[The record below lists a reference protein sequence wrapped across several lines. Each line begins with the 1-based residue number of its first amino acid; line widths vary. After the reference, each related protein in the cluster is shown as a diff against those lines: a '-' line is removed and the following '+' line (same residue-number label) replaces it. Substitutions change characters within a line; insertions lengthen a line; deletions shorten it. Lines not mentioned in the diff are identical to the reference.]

1 MKRKFLSMG
10 VALSICMCALFGTGC
25 SNPDVNNAINGAA
38 SYTSTQGEVYNFAT
52 KLVKEQLDAPSTA
65 IFPTFESSYVTKMDG
80 DGEFDECYKVQS
92 SVECE
97 NALGGRGT
105 MNFTVLVGIKKS
117 EGKMYGQVRELN

>member
-1 MKRKFLSMG
+1 MKRKFMSMG

-80 DGEFDECYKVQS
+80 DGEFDEC
-92 SVECE
+92 E

-105 MNFTVLVGIKKS
+105 MNFTVLVEIKKS

>member
-1 MKRKFLSMG
+1 MHYLG
-10 VALSICMCALFGTGC
+10 Q
-25 SNPDVNNAINGAA
+25 DVNNAINGAA

>member
-1 MKRKFLSMG
+1 MKRKFMSMG

-65 IFPTFESSYVTKMDG
+65 IFPTFESSYVTKMDDLASRNLYPASQKRRAG
-80 DGEFDECYKVQS
+80 AEKSGSGQPKSLPCQLEKSHQDRE
-92 SVECE
+92 
-97 NALGGRGT
+97 
-105 MNFTVLVGIKKS
+105 IK
-117 EGKMYGQVRELN
+117 R

>member
-1 MKRKFLSMG
+1 MKRKIMSMG

-38 SYTSTQGEVYNFAT
+38 SYT
-52 KLVKEQLDAPSTA
+52 A

-80 DGEFDECYKVQS
+80 DDEFDECYKVQS

>member
-1 MKRKFLSMG
+1 MHYLG
-10 VALSICMCALFGTGC
+10 QDVAIRMW
-25 SNPDVNNAINGAA
+25 NNAINGAA

-52 KLVKEQLDAPSTA
+52 KLVKEQLDAPFTA